1 MTDVSI
7 TIDKYQLQK
16 ILDTLKDFNK
26 DVQNPNNGLDFTLP
40 NVRSVKA
47 SGVIPIIIKNLTP
60 VLDCADIIDTMTFR
74 TNKVSNFTISGTT
87 CTYLI
92 GVLVGMD
99 KHGMIKTG
107 IF

>member
-7 TIDKYQLQK
+7 TIDKHQLQK
-16 ILDTLKDFNK
+16 IMDTLKEF
-26 DVQNPNNGLDFTLP
+26 NGLDFNLP
-40 NVRSVKA
+40 NVRNLKVSDVMP
-47 SGVIPIIIKNLTP
+47 VVIKNLTP
-60 VLDCADIIDTMTFR
+60 VLDCANVIDVMTFR

-92 GVLVGMD
+92 GILVGME
-99 KHGMIKTG
+99 KHGMVNNP

>member
-7 TIDKYQLQK
+7 TIDKHQLQK
-16 ILDTLKDFNK
+16 IMDTLKEF
-26 DVQNPNNGLDFTLP
+26 NGLDFNLP
-40 NVRSVKA
+40 NVRNLKVSDVMP
-47 SGVIPIIIKNLTP
+47 VIIKNLTP
-60 VLDCADIIDTMTFR
+60 VLDCANVIDVMTFR

-92 GVLVGMD
+92 GILVGME
-99 KHGMIKTG
+99 KHGMIKNQ

>member
-7 TIDKYQLQK
+7 TIDKHQLQK
-16 ILDTLKDFNK
+16 IVDTLKEF
-26 DVQNPNNGLDFTLP
+26 NGLDFNLP
-40 NVRSVKA
+40 NVRNLKVSDVMP
-47 SGVIPIIIKNLTP
+47 VVIKNLTP
-60 VLDCADIIDTMTFR
+60 VMDCANVIDVMTFR

-92 GVLVGMD
+92 GILVGME
-99 KHGMIKTG
+99 KHGMIKNQ

>member
-1 MTDVSI
+1 MGDVSI
-7 TIDKYQLQK
+7 TIDKHQLQK
-16 ILDTLKDFNK
+16 IVDTLNDFNK
-26 DVQNPNNGLDFTLP
+26 DFQNPNGLDFTLP

-60 VLDCADIIDTMTFR
+60 VLDCADIIDIMTFR

-92 GVLVGMD
+92 GVLVGME
-99 KHGMIKTG
+99 KHGMIKNQ

>member
-7 TIDKYQLQK
+7 TIDKHQLQK
-16 ILDTLKDFNK
+16 IVDTLKEF
-26 DVQNPNNGLDFTLP
+26 NGLDFNLP
-40 NVRSVKA
+40 NVRNLKVSDVMP
-47 SGVIPIIIKNLTP
+47 VVIKNLTP
-60 VLDCADIIDTMTFR
+60 VMDCANVIDVMSFR

-92 GVLVGMD
+92 GILVGME
-99 KHGMIKTG
+99 KHGMIKNQ